1 MQNVFVKWL
10 ITVAI
15 TLILGNFVGWL
26 NVREFKKKGYIS
38 SSKKETE
45 KKMPKDNI
53 MKVNEQAYVIPQD
66 IVSKIEITI
75 NKDIICIKIK

>member
-1 MQNVFVKWL
+1 MAYSSRNYF
-10 ITVAI
+10 
-15 TLILGNFVGWL
+15 NFRKLCGLAECSRVQ
-26 NVREFKKKGYIS
+26 KKGYIS

-53 MKVNEQAYVIPQD
+53 MKVNEQEYVIPQD

-75 NKDIICIKIK
+75 NKDIICIKIKIIERCC